1 MDSVLRNRGLGSPVG
16 ATIHGKS
23 ILVVGFGELGK
34 ETAKLLRGFSPAAV
48 KAFRHGAWADH
59 ELELVDEAV
68 RDLHDKPCASVETL
82 TPIGHPSRQ
91 HMVTRELFLFPLP
104 ARYYHPTHTHAQ
116 GSFEAKTPHS
126 ETTGLA
132 RLVEMAASS
141 DVVIMCCPL
150 TRHTKGILGQEVES
164 CRATLSFHFSN
175 PPFYPALS
183 SLSLSPHLLG
193 PIVALTSPFTPL

>member
-1 MDSVLRNRGLGSPVG
+1 MQSPQVVLLDSCDRILSFCYLLVHMTSCRRTLTRKHTAEHAIFLLLSLLRRPIEMDSVLRNRGLGSPVG

-82 TPIGHPSRQ
+82 TPIGHPSRTAYG
-91 HMVTRELFLFPLP
+91 HTRTLLIP
-104 ARYYHPTHTHAQ
+104 APCSILSSH
-116 GSFEAKTPHS
+116 PHS
-126 ETTGLA
+126 CAGIVRSKNTTLRNHWA
-132 RLVEMAASS
+132 RAA
-141 DVVIMCCPL
+141 
-150 TRHTKGILGQEVES
+150 G
-164 CRATLSFHFSN
+164 
-175 PPFYPALS
+175 
-183 SLSLSPHLLG
+183 
-193 PIVALTSPFTPL
+193 